1 MLYNGCITRQEAAM
15 KYLYP
20 ILLTAFVLLLI
31 LTVLLTRGACPVCGR
46 PIYLFLFRF
55 CGC

>member
-1 MLYNGCITRQEAAM
+1 MLYNRRITHREAAM

-20 ILLTAFVLLLI
+20 ILLAAFVLLLI

-46 PIYLFLFRF
+46 PIYLFLFRL